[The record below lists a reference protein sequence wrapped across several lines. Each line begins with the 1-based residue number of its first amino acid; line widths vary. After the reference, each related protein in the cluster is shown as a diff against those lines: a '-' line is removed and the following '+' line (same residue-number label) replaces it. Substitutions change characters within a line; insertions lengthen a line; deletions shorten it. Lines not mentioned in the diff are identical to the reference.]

1 MKKRMFVTV
10 TVLLAFFASIGFV
23 KFKQIQAA
31 IAQNSSFQM
40 PPEAVTTIVA
50 TESQWQA
57 TLPAIGS
64 VTAVRGVEISADL
77 PGIVEEI
84 AFESGDAVAKGALLV
99 RQDTRQEQAQLAA
112 AQARLELAKLRFDRA
127 SGLVQT
133 GAVSRAEFDAA
144 SADVRQ
150 QEANIREVQAAI
162 DRKTIRAPFSGV
174 LGIRKVDLGQYLN
187 SGTPIVPLQ
196 SLDPIYV
203 DFAVPQNELG
213 HVRVGGS
220 VRILADGIPAAGLD
234 SKIAAINSVVDTATR
249 NVQVRSV
256 LPNPKATLRPGM
268 FVKAQVVLDQPST
281 VVAIPAS
288 SISYAPYGD
297 SVYVVEDMKGPDGK
311 SYKGARQQIV
321 KLGAAQGD
329 LVAIATGIS
338 AGQEIV
344 TSGVF
349 KLRNGAAVQVHNET
363 QPASDIDPKPEDN

>member
-1 MKKRMFVTV
+1 MIKRMVITV
-10 TVLLAFFASIGFV
+10 TVLLAFFGTIGAV
-23 KFKQIQAA
+23 KYKQVKDQIAA
-31 IAQNSSFQM
+31 HSSFQM
-40 PPEAVTTIVA
+40 PPEAVTTILA
-50 TESQWQA
+50 KEAEWPT

-64 VTAVRGVEISADL
+64 VTAVRGVEISGDL

-84 AFESGDAVAKGALLV
+84 TFESGDAVAKGALLLK
-99 RQDTRQEQAQLAA
+99 QDTRQEQAQLAA

-127 SGLVQT
+127 TGLVQT

-150 QEANIREVQAAI
+150 QEANIREVQATI

-174 LGIRKVDLGQYLN
+174 LGIRRVDLGQYLN

-196 SLDPIYV
+196 ALDPIYV
-203 DFAVPQNELG
+203 DFSVPQNELG
-213 HVRVGGS
+213 HIRVGGP
-220 VRILADGIPAAGLD
+220 VQVMADGLPPEGLT

-249 NVQVRSV
+249 NVQIRSV

-268 FVKAQVVLDQPST
+268 FVKTRVVLDTPST

-297 SVYVVEDMKGPDGK
+297 SVYIVEDMKGPDGK
-311 SYKGARQQIV
+311 TYKGVRQQIV
-321 KLGAAQGD
+321 RLGAEKGD
-329 LVAIATGIS
+329 LVAVATGVT
-338 AGQEIV
+338 AGQEVV

-349 KLRNGAAVQVHNET
+349 KLRNGASVQVHNET
-363 QPASDIDPKPEDN
+363 QPGSDIDPKPEDN